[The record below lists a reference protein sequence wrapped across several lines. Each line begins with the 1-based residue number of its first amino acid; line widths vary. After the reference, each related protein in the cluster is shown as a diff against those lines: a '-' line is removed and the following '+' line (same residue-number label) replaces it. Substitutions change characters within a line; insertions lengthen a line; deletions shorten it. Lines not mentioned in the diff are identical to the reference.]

1 MRLVISFGLFFIT
14 TQLLFSCKKNSTEP
28 STKGA
33 ISGTVT
39 LWTDKS
45 SSLNDA
51 SGVIVTIGNLPGKT
65 FTTGANGQFRFEDI
79 PFDQYDLVFTKQGY
93 GTFKIFGITHTRP
106 TGSSVS
112 LPVVTNIPS
121 IQMGAQSTTNVLSH
135 TFLLN
140 LYNAGPGVSYTYTVS
155 PNPSVSNRGYVRAFL
170 STSSSVSSS
179 NYTAY
184 STVRSV
190 LSTPATGGFSLEEL
204 NGFGFTSGQTVYIK
218 LYGESFIS
226 NDYTEP
232 LTGKRIFPNLS
243 STSASA
249 ISFVIP

>member
-1 MRLVISFGLFFIT
+1 
-14 TQLLFSCKKNSTEP
+14 
-28 STKGA
+28 
-33 ISGTVT
+33 
-39 LWTDKS
+39 
-45 SSLNDA
+45 
-51 SGVIVTIGNLPGKT
+51 
-65 FTTGANGQFRFEDI
+65 
-79 PFDQYDLVFTKQGY
+79 
-93 GTFKIFGITHTRP
+93 
-106 TGSSVS
+106 
-112 LPVVTNIPS
+112 
-121 IQMGAQSTTNVLSH
+121 
-135 TFLLN
+135 

-170 STSSSVSSS
+170 STSPSVSSS

-190 LSTPATGGFSLEEL
+190 LSSPATGGFSLEEL

-243 STSASA
+243 TTSAPA